1 MKQKHGIFGFRLG
14 DAAVIAAVLSGAVLL
29 FCLLLPSDVPGSVQ
43 ITWDGGTAVLPLDQ
57 PGSRTVSSAGYT
69 VTVTVENGTVR
80 VSENDCPG
88 GDCMRTGAISRAG
101 QSIVCM
107 PGRVVVK
114 IIGEETPDADWILP

>member
-1 MKQKHGIFGFRLG
+1 MRKKLGVFGFRPG
-14 DAAVIAAVLSGAVLL
+14 DAAVIAAVLIGAVLL
-29 FCLLLPSDVPGSVQ
+29 FCLLLPSDAPGSVS
-43 ITWDGGTAVLPLDQ
+43 IVWDGGKAVLPLDRS
-57 PGSRTVSSAGYT
+57 GSRTVFSAGYA

-114 IIGEETPDADWILP
+114 IIGEETADADWILP